1 MFPKVMGVRST
12 SCSSWLS
19 VFGASGLVLGSVA
32 VVIASELTVVW
43 RERAAH
49 GQAAENGVSS

>member
-1 MFPKVMGVRST
+1 MGVRST